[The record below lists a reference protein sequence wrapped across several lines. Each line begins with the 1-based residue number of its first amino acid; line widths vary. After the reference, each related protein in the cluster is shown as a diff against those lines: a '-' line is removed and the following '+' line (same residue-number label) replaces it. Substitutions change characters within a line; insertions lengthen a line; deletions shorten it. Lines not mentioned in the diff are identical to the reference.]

1 MIRLFDCKRGEIINF
16 KLESQLRAA
25 NFFSTS
31 EYLVHIVQRSTHL
44 WRNSVINLSRRDR
57 WANRFQCLCI
67 ASARTPHVQELT
79 YKTTIYYRVK
89 TAINEVFTIV
99 ITLNWQNAN
108 WRDKPN
114 LSLESYVVW
123 KYEILNVQTYFGFFR
138 LDEVE
143 DAVNINNKLSQTVKN
158 KDEKISSFETR

>member
-1 MIRLFDCKRGEIINF
+1 M
-16 KLESQLRAA
+16 
-25 NFFSTS
+25 
-31 EYLVHIVQRSTHL
+31 
-44 WRNSVINLSRRDR
+44 
-57 WANRFQCLCI
+57 
-67 ASARTPHVQELT
+67 
-79 YKTTIYYRVK
+79 
-89 TAINEVFTIV
+89 
-99 ITLNWQNAN
+99 ITLNWQNEN

-114 LSLESYVVW
+114 LGLESYVVW

>member
-1 MIRLFDCKRGEIINF
+1 MIRLFDFKRGEIINF
-16 KLESQLRAA
+16 KLESQLRSA

-31 EYLVHIVQRSTHL
+31 VYLVHIVQRSTHL
-44 WRNSVINLSRRDR
+44 WRNSFINLSRRDR

-89 TAINEVFTIV
+89 TAINEVFTSDHSQLTKRKLARQTEPWFGI
-99 ITLNWQNAN
+99 ICGLEIWNI
-108 WRDKPN
+108 KCSN
-114 LSLESYVVW
+114 LFWV
-123 KYEILNVQTYFGFFR
+123 FR